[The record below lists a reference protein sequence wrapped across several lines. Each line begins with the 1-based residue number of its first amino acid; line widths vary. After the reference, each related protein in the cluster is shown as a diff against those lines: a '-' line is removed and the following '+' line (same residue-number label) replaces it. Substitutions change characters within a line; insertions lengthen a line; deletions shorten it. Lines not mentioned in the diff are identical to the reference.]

1 CASGSVGRCTR
12 TVMSPYVSGAELA
25 VMCAERNSRSYP
37 RNAEIS
43 WNDGSSDSPSVG
55 SEASTYYAGWAGPS
69 AGPLSACCWGP
80 GLPVVPGDPGVPAPG
95 VGPCGSWIDDVTVGS
110 EGTDQKASLVKN
122 CPGSSTWYLASS
134 SRCTL
139 NRSSG
144 YR

>member
-1 CASGSVGRCTR
+1 DLCG
-12 TVMSPYVSGAELA
+12 
-25 VMCAERNSRSYP
+25 
-37 RNAEIS
+37 
-43 WNDGSSDSPSVG
+43 
-55 SEASTYYAGWAGPS
+55 GWAGPS

-80 GLPVVPGDPGVPAPG
+80 GLPVLPGDPGVPAPG

-144 YR
+144 YRRCSSSSSEISSCGLTMSG